1 MIIPFLAKIT
11 KSILKVDG
19 CCWQSLECWA
29 QGPDLMISELQQ
41 QQQSEQRLSGEQPKY
56 KYKSSHKWLT
66 VVQIDE
72 LETTPCFIVENL

>member
-1 MIIPFLAKIT
+1 
-11 KSILKVDG
+11 
-19 CCWQSLECWA
+19 
-29 QGPDLMISELQQ
+29 MISEHQQ

-72 LETTPCFIVENL
+72 LETTPRFIVENL